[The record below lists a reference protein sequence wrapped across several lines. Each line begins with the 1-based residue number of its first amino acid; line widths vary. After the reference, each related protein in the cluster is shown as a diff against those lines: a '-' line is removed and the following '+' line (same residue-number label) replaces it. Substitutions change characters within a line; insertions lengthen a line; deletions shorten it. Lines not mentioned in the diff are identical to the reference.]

1 MIEGK
6 KKETSGFIC
15 EVESIPVYE
24 ILELSD
30 PPSFSE
36 ISDGL
41 LKLKTGDRIVCNS
54 LGTKVQDEDE
64 VLYLFKL
71 ENIAAKV
78 IN

>member
-1 MIEGK
+1 MVEGK

-24 ILELSD
+24 ILDLSD

-36 ISDGL
+36 IGDGL

-71 ENIAAKV
+71 ENVAAKV
-78 IN
+78 ID